1 MTQLKG
7 GLVRRLVITACIAIA
22 CLTGPSAWGQTAKPG
37 PTAKKATT
45 TAGKKAGTPDVKN
58 AATTAKKPATVAASH
73 KGATSPAAKKAKAKA
88 PAARPPA
95 NRAVTG
101 EVTLV

>member
-1 MTQLKG
+1 M
-7 GLVRRLVITACIAIA
+7 RRLVITACIAIA
-22 CLTGPSAWGQTAKPG
+22 CLTGPSAWGETAKPS

-45 TAGKKAGTPDVKN
+45 TAGKKAGTPAVKK

-73 KGATSPAAKKAKAKA
+73 KGATSPAAKKAKAPGSVHKAKA

>member
-1 MTQLKG
+1 M
-7 GLVRRLVITACIAIA
+7 RRLTITAFLAIA
-22 CLTGPSAWGQTAKPG
+22 CLIGPSAWAETGKPS

-45 TAGKKAGTPDVKN
+45 TAGKKAGPPAVKK

-73 KGATSPAAKKAKAKA
+73 KGATAPAVKKTKAKA